1 MVGRFKRI
9 RMKKVFFFHYN
20 KPASRAA
27 KKPLMSVH
35 FNKQCHVVDH
45 IDCLVGVYTVH
56 RKKQP
61 YCVMKGKCFSVSI
74 ITRDDGLTQAT
85 IL

>member
-1 MVGRFKRI
+1 MRQKT
-9 RMKKVFFFHYN
+9 FFYHYN

-35 FNKQCHVVDH
+35 FNKKCYVVDH
-45 IDCLVGVYTVH
+45 IHCVVGAWTEH
-56 RKKQP
+56 RKRQP
-61 YCVMKGKCFSVSI
+61 FCVMKGYCMGIDIS
-74 ITRDDGLTQAT
+74 TRKDGLTQAT